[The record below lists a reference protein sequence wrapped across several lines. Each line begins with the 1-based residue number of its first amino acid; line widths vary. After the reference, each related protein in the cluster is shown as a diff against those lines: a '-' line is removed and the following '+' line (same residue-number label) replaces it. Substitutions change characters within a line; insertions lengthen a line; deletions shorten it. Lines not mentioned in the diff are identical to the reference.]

1 MMKMLV
7 KILLLLFP
15 LQLAAQGMLLNPSM
29 SFGSS
34 TLNNG
39 LVAVWKL
46 EETSGTRND
55 SKGSNHLTDNNTVL
69 SAAGKLGTAADFEAT
84 NSEYLSI
91 ADNTDLSTGDIDFTF
106 AFWVRLESKAANMFF
121 ATKQAGAGSREFN
134 TQYNS
139 AADRFRFGVSNDG
152 TATVNIDANAFGSP
166 STATLYFIIVWH
178 DATANTI
185 NIQVNDGTVNST
197 SHTTGVFN
205 STAAFTIGATSVP
218 ASYHDGLID
227 NVYFWKRVLTTDERT
242 ALYGNGN
249 GKDYPF

>member
-7 KILLLLFP
+7 KILLMFFP
-15 LQLAAQGMLLNPSM
+15 LQLAAQGMLLNPYAL
-29 SFGSS
+29 GAAS
-34 TLNNG
+34 TLNNN
-39 LVAVWKL
+39 LIAVWEL

-69 SAAGKLGTAADFEAT
+69 SATGKIGTAADFEVT

-91 ADNTDLSTGDIDFTF
+91 TDNTDLSTGDIDFTL
-106 AFWVRLESKAANMFF
+106 AFWVQLESKSANMFF
-121 ATKQAGAGSREFN
+121 PTKQAGAGSREFN

-139 AADRFRFGVSNDG
+139 TADRFRFGVSNDG
-152 TATVNIDANAFGSP
+152 TATVNVDANALGSP
-166 STATLYFIIVWH
+166 STATWYFIVVWH

-205 STAAFTIGATSVP
+205 STAAFTIGATAVP

-242 ALYGNGN
+242 ALYNSGN

>member
-1 MMKMLV
+1 MMRRSLQ
-7 KILLLLFP
+7 ILFWLFP
-15 LQLAAQGMLLNPSM
+15 LSLAAQGMLLNPSM

-34 TLNNG
+34 TLNNS
-39 LVAVWKL
+39 LIAVWKL
-46 EETSGTRND
+46 EETSSTRND
-55 SKGSNHLTDNNTVL
+55 SKGSNHLTDNNTVA
-69 SAAGKLGTAADFEAT
+69 SATGKLGTAADFEVA

-106 AFWVRLESKAANMFF
+106 ALWVQLESKTANMFF
-121 ATKQAGAGSREFN
+121 ATKQAGAGVREYN

-139 AADRFRFGVSNDG
+139 AVDRFRFGVSNDG
-152 TATVNIDANAFGSP
+152 TATVNVDASALGSP
-166 STATLYFIIVWH
+166 STATWYFIVVWH

-185 NIQVNDGTVNST
+185 NIQVNDGTVNSA

-205 STAAFTIGATSVP
+205 STAAFTLGATGTP

-242 ALYGNGN
+242 ALYNSGN